1 MQQNKVLRHSKVVR
15 LTHWLIAASGLVLL
29 FSGIG
34 QLPMYKRYNIIKL
47 PGMAWAGDYD
57 ITLVMH
63 LIAAA
68 LFSAAIVF
76 HLIFHFRRR
85 EFAALPQKGDTKE
98 SIHIIKAMLTGKK
111 EPPHGKFLA
120 EQRLAYAAIG
130 GVSLILVVTGLI
142 KVYKNLGAITLP
154 PAFIEIVTWTHTL
167 ATPIF
172 LLLVVAHVAA
182 FALKANL
189 PLLPSMFT
197 GYVSEAYARR
207 RHPLWQAP
215 VVIVRKKIRSIDDYI
230 FMAAGSFIL
239 ISLIL
244 AQLHNPNWLWFTAF
258 VGANLLQS
266 TFTGFCPLAK
276 ILKAVGVRPGAAFK

>member
-1 MQQNKVLRHSKVVR
+1 MMQNKVLRHSKSVR
-15 LTHWLIAASGLVLL
+15 VTHWLIAASGFVLL

-34 QLPMYKRYNIIKL
+34 QLPMYKRYNVVKL
-47 PGMAWAGDYD
+47 PGMAWASDYD

-63 LIAAA
+63 LVAAA
-68 LFSAAIVF
+68 VFSAAIVF
-76 HLIFHFRRR
+76 HLIYHFRRK
-85 EFAALPQKGDTKE
+85 EFAALPKKGDTRE

-130 GVSLILVVTGLI
+130 GVSLILLVTGLI

-154 PAFIEIVTWTHTL
+154 PAFIEIVTWTHTV

-172 LLLVVAHVAA
+172 LLLVVAHLAA
-182 FALKANL
+182 FALKANI

-197 GYVSEAYARR
+197 GHVSEEYARE
-207 RHPLWQAP
+207 RHPLWKVQA
-215 VVIVRKKIRSIDDYI
+215 IAIQGKIRSIDDYV
-230 FMAAGSFIL
+230 FMFAGSFIL
-239 ISLIL
+239 ISLVL

-276 ILKAVGVRPGAAFK
+276 ILKALGVKPGAAFK